1 MVRNIGIEVVPPAVE
16 CKDPKCPFHGNLK
29 IRGQIL
35 TGVVKSS
42 RMISSATV
50 ERIYKRDLKK
60 YERKETRIS
69 RYHVHVPGCI
79 KVSPGDRVRIAECRK
94 LAKTISYVVVEKI
107 GL

>member
-1 MVRNIGIEVVPPAVE
+1 MIRNIGIEVTPPTEE
-16 CKDPKCPFHGNLK
+16 CKDSKCPFHGNLK
-29 IRGQIL
+29 IRGQVL

-50 ERIYKRDLKK
+50 ERIYKRNLKK

-79 KVSPGDRVRIAECRK
+79 KVSPGDTVKIAECRK

-107 GL
+107 SL